1 MFLGRTPIDA
11 SGEVMGA
18 DLLKTQ
24 HRSSI
29 RTGVIPTA
37 STVARRTASPARAC
51 HRLVYPAPCKASR

>member
-1 MFLGRTPIDA
+1 LFLGRTHIDA

-37 STVARRTASPARAC
+37 PDGSPEDDVAC
-51 HRLVYPAPCKASR
+51 ERLVYPAPRGT